1 MCASKR
7 KINAS
12 NRNTVNTGI
21 STIINKIL
29 EFCNNT
35 LKITGFMIRL
45 GADNSKLI
53 QLSNCNTKKNN
64 NNPNTISNPKIFVK
78 FLLRN
83 MTITTTTILTT
94 TKERRFDGRGVR
106 EGWGCWGWYLSWRQ
120 GQNAQAPP
128 CSSSTEP
135 EDCMLSVQS
144 GFAIYWWLTVFACIS
159 VFYIWLV
166 LLVEKLTSGKN
177 RLWIKDFFN
186 WHRHLIY

>member
-106 EGWGCWGWYLSWRQ
+106 EG
-120 GQNAQAPP
+120 
-128 CSSSTEP
+128 
-135 EDCMLSVQS
+135 
-144 GFAIYWWLTVFACIS
+144 
-159 VFYIWLV
+159 
-166 LLVEKLTSGKN
+166 
-177 RLWIKDFFN
+177 
-186 WHRHLIY
+186 